1 MSGII
6 LSNKDTKL
14 KNTQPC
20 PGGIN
25 WTVGDTD
32 TSAVDFHAGRSYVGS
47 TMEHSTAGVLEKR
60 GSLRR
65 VKFKM
70 DRS

>member
-1 MSGII
+1 MSDII

-32 TSAVDFHAGRSYVGS
+32 TSAVDFHAGRSYV
-47 TMEHSTAGVLEKR
+47 
-60 GSLRR
+60 
-65 VKFKM
+65 
-70 DRS
+70 